1 LAGKDALRAHG
12 VRGFEPGSGEPVH
25 LVVPAHRRVT
35 PADSVRVRRSAAFD
49 SDVQHHLSPPRLRLE
64 PAALEVAGRALTEDG
79 AVAVLADM
87 CQTHRTKPERL
98 LACLRDTPKVPH
110 RSLLEL
116 VLLDVASGAFSA
128 LERRFLVKVERAHG
142 LPTGA
147 RQRRVTI
154 GRRPYYRDV
163 TYVGMHTHVELD
175 GRIGHVAAI
184 DRWNDLERDVAGA
197 RSGDITVRV
206 GWLQALEAHRLARAL
221 GDLLMARGWCG
232 RPRRCG
238 AECTL
243 D

>member
-1 LAGKDALRAHG
+1 M
-12 VRGFEPGSGEPVH
+12 
-25 LVVPAHRRVT
+25 
-35 PADSVRVRRSAAFD
+35 
-49 SDVQHHLSPPRLRLE
+49 
-64 PAALEVAGRALTEDG
+64 
-79 AVAVLADM
+79 AVLADV

-98 LACLRDTPKVPH
+98 LACLRDTPKVAQ

-116 VLLDVASGAFSA
+116 VLLDVASGAYSA

-163 TYVGMHTHVELD
+163 TYVGLHTHVELD
-175 GRIGHVAAI
+175 GRMGHDAAV
-184 DRWNDLERDVAGA
+184 DRWADLERDIVGA
-197 RSGDITVRV
+197 RSGDLTVRV
-206 GWLQALEAHRLARAL
+206 GWLQALEAHRLAGAL
-221 GDLLMARGWCG
+221 GDLLMARGWSG

-238 AECTL
+238 AKCAL